1 MGVLVIMKVTAR
13 RACVVSVEGEDN
25 NRHNSIHLK
34 SATSL
39 RRTKTKKKGR
49 SSTSPASGSR
59 TRPVI
64 RKSSKG
70 AILHLRRVK
79 TAVSRRRRT
88 RKHHDLFTCTKI
100 GALKACAAAR
110 AESDGTKCVDRFKVR
125 NVDTTQVDDVHCN
138 TGWSTT
144 GPYVQTSGLR
154 LGTGTRQR

>member
-70 AILHLRRVK
+70 AILHLRRVL
-79 TAVSRRRRT
+79 RRPFHADEEQGNIT
-88 RKHHDLFTCTKI
+88 TCLPARKSE
-100 GALKACAAAR
+100 R
-110 AESDGTKCVDRFKVR
+110 
-125 NVDTTQVDDVHCN
+125 
-138 TGWSTT
+138 
-144 GPYVQTSGLR
+144 
-154 LGTGTRQR
+154 